1 MERENPNTP
10 RTGIKPPSQL
20 EREKPRT
27 PRTGIKPPSQ
37 LEKEKTKTPL
47 AKKPVKPKIPA
58 GISKMKIAPDT
69 KKAAR
74 YTANVRGSRLSDP
87 RGSAQRSRDLENI
100 GQEYTPED
108 GDYMHEWHSSN
119 GKERRVHKGDKRM
132 HEVTGDKEEY
142 TKFFNSA
149 MKKFGVTSPD
159 QLKGKKEKEFY
170 DYVDANWQG
179 DNEKAEQVVRDFK
192 VSSMREALRQMWAQQ
207 NEEGSKDEV
216 LTKPRKKTKTD
227 TGGKPVVI
235 NLKPKTGNP
244 HY

>member
-1 MERENPNTP
+1 M
-10 RTGIKPPSQL
+10 
-20 EREKPRT
+20 
-27 PRTGIKPPSQ
+27 
-37 LEKEKTKTPL
+37 
-47 AKKPVKPKIPA
+47 
-58 GISKMKIAPDT
+58 APDT

-108 GDYMHEWHSSN
+108 GDYMHEWHDKKGN
-119 GKERRVHKGDKRM
+119 EHRVKNRDKRM

-149 MKKFGVTSPD
+149 LKKFGVTSPS

-170 DYVDANWQG
+170 DYVDANWKG
-179 DNEKAEQVVRDFK
+179 DDEKAEQVVRDFK
-192 VSSMREALRQMWAQQ
+192 VNSMREALRQMWSQQ
-207 NEEGSKDEV
+207 NEEGDVGQRHPGSKPGV
-216 LTKPRKKTKTD
+216 WKRSPGAMGGKKKTD